1 MISIVVPCYNETEV
15 IDELYERL
23 TQAAEKWHEPFE
35 VIIVD
40 DGSREDF
47 WQKLAMIHSKDS
59 RWKALRFSRNFG
71 HQTAVSAGLYHADG
85 DAVIVIDGDLQDPP
99 EELYRFIDKW
109 KEGYD
114 VVFAIRQKR
123 KENIFKR
130 GCYKLFYR
138 ILSGASETL
147 IPEDAGDF
155 ALIDRKVLQVINAMP
170 EENRFVRGLR
180 AWSGFRQTGLAY
192 ERQARAGGAPK
203 YSFAKLVQLAIDGI
217 FSFSAAPLRLATK
230 LGLLTS
236 AVSLAGAV
244 FTFLQRIFADQ
255 FLKIGLA
262 PVPGFATI
270 VIAMLFLGGVQLIC
284 LGILGEYIG
293 RIYDEVK
300 QRPSWV
306 IQEGLGIE
314 FTGKTVKD
322 MQSRQGDA

>member
-1 MISIVVPCYNETEV
+1 MISIVVPCYNELEV
-15 IDELYERL
+15 IDELYARL
-23 TQAAEKWHEPFE
+23 TQAAEKWGDPFE
-35 VIIVD
+35 VIVVD
-40 DGSREDF
+40 DGSQDAF
-47 WQKLAMIHSKDS
+47 WQKLVRIHQKDS

-71 HQTAVSAGLYHADG
+71 HQTAVSAGLYYAAG
-85 DAVIVIDGDLQDPP
+85 DAVIVIDADLQDPP
-99 EELYRFIDKW
+99 EELHRFIEKW

-114 VVFAIRQKR
+114 VVFAIRRKR
-123 KENIFKR
+123 KENVFKR
-130 GCYKLFYR
+130 FCYKLFYR
-138 ILSGASETL
+138 ILSGSSETV
-147 IPEDAGDF
+147 IPEDSGDF
-155 ALIDRKVLQVINAMP
+155 ALIDLKVLQVINAMP

-203 YSFAKLVQLAIDGI
+203 YSLAKLVQLAIDGI

-236 AVSLAGAV
+236 VIALAGAV
-244 FTFLQRIFADQ
+244 FTFLQRIFAPQ
-255 FLKIGLA
+255 FALIGLA

-314 FTGKTVKD
+314 ATGRTVKD
-322 MQSRQGDA
+322 HRR

>member
-1 MISIVVPCYNETEV
+1 MI
-15 IDELYERL
+15 
-23 TQAAEKWHEPFE
+23 
-35 VIIVD
+35 
-40 DGSREDF
+40 
-47 WQKLAMIHSKDS
+47 
-59 RWKALRFSRNFG
+59 
-71 HQTAVSAGLYHADG
+71 
-85 DAVIVIDGDLQDPP
+85 DADLQDPP
-99 EELYRFIDKW
+99 EELHRFIDKW
-109 KEGYD
+109 KEGFE

-130 GCYKLFYR
+130 FCYKLFYR
-138 ILSGASETL
+138 ILADASESL
-147 IPEDAGDF
+147 IPEDSGDF
-155 ALIDRKVLQVINAMP
+155 ALIDRKVLRVINAMP

-180 AWSGFRQTGLAY
+180 AWSGFRQTGLTY
-192 ERQARAGGAPK
+192 ERHARAGGEPK
-203 YSFAKLVQLAIDGI
+203 YSFAKLSQLAIDGI

-236 AVSLAGAV
+236 VIALAGAV

-255 FLKIGLA
+255 FAKIGLA
-262 PVPGFATI
+262 PIPGFATI

-314 FTGKTVKD
+314 VTSRTVKD
-322 MQSRQGDA
+322 MKH